1 MSASS
6 TVLATLLIGLGVMT
20 LLWLVSLAIKDSS
33 IVDIWWG
40 AGFVLLGWTAA
51 LLHIKGHVHAWP
63 NDAPLL
69 ILVMVTVW
77 GLRLTIHLAR
87 RNLGHGE
94 DPRYVAMRKKAGK
107 AWPVRS
113 LWQVFWLQGVIMWIV
128 ALPVL
133 VTVATGAQQWSGGE
147 HADAPLPEDPITWL
161 ALVGVAVWAVG
172 MFFETVGDLQLT
184 RFKAD
189 PASKGKVMNTGLWR
203 YTRHPNYFGDACVWW
218 GIWLVAASTGAWWTF
233 VGPALINFMLVQ
245 VSGKALLEKGMK
257 KTRPGYDD
265 YIRRTSGFIPRPPLR
280 D

>member
-6 TVLATLLIGLGVMT
+6 TLLATLLIGLGVMT
-20 LLWLVSLAIKDSS
+20 LLWVVSLAIKDSS

-40 AGFVLLGWTAA
+40 AGFVVLGWTAA
-51 LLHIKGHVHAWP
+51 LLHIKGAVHAWP

-69 ILVMVTVW
+69 ILVMVTIW

-94 DPRYVAMRKKAGK
+94 DARYVAMRKKAGK
-107 AWPVRS
+107 AWPARS

-128 ALPVL
+128 AMPVL

-203 YTRHPNYFGDACVWW
+203 YTRHPKYFGDACVWW

-233 VGPALINFMLVQ
+233 VGPALINFMLVR

-265 YIRRTSGFIPRPPLR
+265 YIRRTSGFFPRPPLR